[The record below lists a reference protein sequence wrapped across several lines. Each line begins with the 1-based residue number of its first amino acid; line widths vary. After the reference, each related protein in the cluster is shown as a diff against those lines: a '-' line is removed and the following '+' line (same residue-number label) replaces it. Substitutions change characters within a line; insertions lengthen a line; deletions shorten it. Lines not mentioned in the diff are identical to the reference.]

1 MIVDYA
7 HTPDALEAVL
17 AAARDVL
24 NMSTGGPA
32 RSPGRKPGRL
42 LVVFGCG
49 GERDVGKRSLMGRVA
64 DESADLVVVTS
75 DNPRGEPPE
84 GVIADILAGME
95 RPDPVVEPDR
105 RHGIAVALS
114 SAAPEDLVVVA
125 GRGHETSQ
133 EIAGR
138 FVPFDDRKVIVEEW
152 ERLRSSIVGTERPA
166 EGSTGGPT
174 R

>member
-1 MIVDYA
+1 MV
-7 HTPDALEAVL
+7 
-17 AAARDVL
+17 
-24 NMSTGGPA
+24 
-32 RSPGRKPGRL
+32 
-42 LVVFGCG
+42 VVFGCG

-75 DNPRGEPPE
+75 DNPRSEPPD

-105 RHGIAVALS
+105 RRGIAVALTT
-114 SAAPEDLVVVA
+114 ATPEDLVVVA

-133 EIAGR
+133 EFAGR

-152 ERLRSSIVGTERPA
+152 ERLRSSIVGTERPT
-166 EGSTGGPT
+166 EGPT
-174 R
+174 RRSTR